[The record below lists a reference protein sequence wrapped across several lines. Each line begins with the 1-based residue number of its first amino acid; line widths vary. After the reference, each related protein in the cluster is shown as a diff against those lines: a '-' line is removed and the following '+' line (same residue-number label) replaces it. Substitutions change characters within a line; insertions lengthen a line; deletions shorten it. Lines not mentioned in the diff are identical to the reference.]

1 MYFWAKE
8 APKTIVDEV
17 SKAVATL
24 PGAPGTGTTTA
35 NPNKLTETS
44 YKISSRADQVFRV
57 MVLKVWKAYC
67 SPRAQ
72 QDRLLKEETIE
83 QTYSREMW
91 MRARRMLIIYKF
103 FPYDKTAI
111 IF

>member
-17 SKAVATL
+17 SAPKAVV
-24 PGAPGTGTTTA
+24 APGSGIITTTA
-35 NPNKLTETS
+35 NPSTETS

-72 QDRLLKEETIE
+72 QDKLLREETIE

-91 MRARRMLIIYKF
+91 MRARRMLIIYALLLVN
-103 FPYDKTAI
+103 TVI
-111 IF
+111 ILYFI

>member
-24 PGAPGTGTTTA
+24 PGAPGTGTANTT
-35 NPNKLTETS
+35 TEIS

-72 QDRLLKEETIE
+72 QDKLLKEETIE

-91 MRARRMLIIYKF
+91 MRARRILIIYTFLLMKR
-103 FPYDKTAI
+103 K
-111 IF
+111 